1 MNIGAVGG
9 NNVNYTYQNRV
20 SNGNTEKSFGA
31 AMENVQGAS
40 THLVLHKSQEG
51 DADKSVGS
59 WANARTGESIAVY
72 EPEDFD
78 PSSPVYKMKIW
89 DKEDNLIEERTID
102 LNSVDPRN
110 ADSYEMYA
118 LSVYGEKS
126 GSFLDSVHR
135 FILMQAERESQ
146 IEAQKGS
153 VNLGMKE
160 NWMDILQDIIKQQYE
175 VGNTQGYLKF
185 KGYFDF
191 LSEFK

>member
-51 DADKSVGS
+51 DADQSVGS

-78 PSSPVYKMKIW
+78 PSRLRKIL
-89 DKEDNLIEERTID
+89 K
-102 LNSVDPRN
+102 
-110 ADSYEMYA
+110 
-118 LSVYGEKS
+118 
-126 GSFLDSVHR
+126 
-135 FILMQAERESQ
+135 
-146 IEAQKGS
+146 
-153 VNLGMKE
+153 
-160 NWMDILQDIIKQQYE
+160 NW
-175 VGNTQGYLKF
+175 
-185 KGYFDF
+185 
-191 LSEFK
+191 SEG